1 MRETST
7 APLIGW
13 SRTFPAT
20 PQQAGEARRFLAA
33 ILDGSPAADDAVLC
47 LSELVTNAT
56 LHSRSCEPGGHLTVR
71 VQAHSR
77 CVRVEVHDQGG
88 PWTGAA
94 PADGQ
99 NGRGLLIVDQ
109 LARAWGRTGDEA
121 AGWITWFEM
130 GHR

>member
-1 MRETST
+1 MRETTT

-20 PQQAGEARRFLAA
+20 PRQAGEARRFLAA

-47 LSELVTNAT
+47 LSELVSNAI
-56 LHSRSCEPGGHLTVR
+56 LHSRSREPGGQLTVR
-71 VQAHSR
+71 VQAHEDR
-77 CVRVEVHDQGG
+77 IRVEVRDEGG
-88 PWTGAA
+88 PWAGISA
-94 PADGQ
+94 ADGQ

-109 LARAWGRTGDEA
+109 LARAWGRTGDET

-130 GHR
+130 NRA